1 MRQRF
6 FPVPSRLALA
16 AAVMAGLALAPA
28 QPAHADSTPV
38 HGSVSVP
45 LQPYAHLDLTRY
57 SGRWYEIAR
66 FPNRHQRGCAAVT
79 AEYEPRPDGNY
90 AVRGVCP
97 DAYGRDRPTV
107 REGVARLDGPAELS
121 VGINS
126 WLPVFRRSVF
136 VLDVSED
143 YGVAVIGEPRR
154 KYGWIMAR
162 RPELSRAEFDRA
174 AEVLARNGYWVD
186 LLEPVAPVR

>member
-1 MRQRF
+1 MIPCSLSTPLRAWL
-6 FPVPSRLALA
+6 VAGAVAL
-16 AAVMAGLALAPA
+16 LALAPA
-28 QPAHADSTPV
+28 APARSDSTPV
-38 HGSVSVP
+38 HGSVAVP
-45 LQPYAHLDLTRY
+45 LQPFGDLDLSRY
-57 SGRWYEIAR
+57 SGLWYEIAR

-79 AEYEPRPDGNY
+79 AEYAPRSDGHY
-90 AVRGVCP
+90 DVRGVCP
-97 DAYGRDRPTV
+97 DAYGRSRPTV
-107 REGVARLDGPAELS
+107 REGVARLNGPAELS
-121 VGINS
+121 VGLNA

-143 YGVAVIGEPRR
+143 YAVAVIGEPRR

-162 RPELSRAEFDRA
+162 RPELSRAEFTRA